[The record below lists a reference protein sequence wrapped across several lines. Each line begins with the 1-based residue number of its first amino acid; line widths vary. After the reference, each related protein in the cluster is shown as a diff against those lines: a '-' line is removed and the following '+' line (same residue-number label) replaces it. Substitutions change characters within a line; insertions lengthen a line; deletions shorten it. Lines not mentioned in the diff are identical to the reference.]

1 MENKGGGDVGLD
13 IRARAEGR
21 YCDNKTI
28 ESEVTGGKY
37 LNIIKAEGERGKGVG
52 PRSKTL

>member
-1 MENKGGGDVGLD
+1 MENKGGGGVGLD

-28 ESEVTGGKY
+28 ESEVTAGKY
-37 LNIIKAEGERGKGVG
+37 LNIIKAEGERGVG